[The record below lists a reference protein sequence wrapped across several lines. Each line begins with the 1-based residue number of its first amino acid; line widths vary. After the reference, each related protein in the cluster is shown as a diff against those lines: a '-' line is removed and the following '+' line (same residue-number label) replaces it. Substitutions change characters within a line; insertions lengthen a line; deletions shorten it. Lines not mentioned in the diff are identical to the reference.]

1 MAHRHHTSLPQEKP
15 QAAGLMEAVM
25 EMDELNEKARRSKH
39 QAAGGGGRGR
49 LLMEGGAHTGG
60 GPCPGSWLLSLLAHT
75 WPALSVAAG
84 VVVGRGG

>member
-1 MAHRHHTSLPQEKP
+1 
-15 QAAGLMEAVM
+15 M

-60 GPCPGSWLLSLLAHT
+60 GPCPGGWLRSLLAHT
-75 WPALSVAAG
+75 WPALCVA
-84 VVVGRGG
+84 VGGQDMRRTLGGGLCDCLCSSSCQSHTD